1 MKGDGERTAGVRIGL
16 EIHCQLTALKT
27 KLFCPCSS
35 DYRGKQPNELVCP
48 VCFGIPGTLPVL
60 NGKGVEYAIRIAN
73 ALGCKVAE
81 ETTFYRKN
89 YFYPDLTKNFQI
101 SQYDKAGGVPIASG
115 GHVQLG
121 RKKIRIR
128 RIQLEEDPGK
138 LTYEGTIEKSS
149 YSLVDYNRAGIALV
163 EIVTEPDFETAKE
176 AKVFLE
182 KLRATIEALG
192 VSDGELE
199 GAMRCDANIS
209 VAGGEG
215 RVEVK
220 NISSFKEVEK
230 ALNYEILR
238 QGTFSGTGGS
248 AVSETRHWD
257 ERRSITI
264 SLRLKEGEQDY
275 RYFPEPDIPAIIL
288 SQEYLDRVRDA
299 TPEVP
304 DARAERYVSEF
315 RLAPQTAAELSRDEV
330 LSRFFEE
337 TVKSF
342 KKGPEIA
349 NWLLGELSEQTRS
362 TLSGAKPSIIPEGL
376 SELLTMLDAGKV
388 TRPQAKDLFKQMTA
402 TGKRP
407 SELKGSG
414 KEGVVADER
423 AIAKVVS
430 KLINEGDVAKEA
442 KKNPKAF
449 NYLIGQVLRLEPR
462 ADPKV
467 VAKTIARMLKER

>member
-1 MKGDGERTAGVRIGL
+1 MKNAEPAKAGVRIGL
-16 EIHCQLTALKT
+16 EIHCQLTALRT
-27 KLFCPCSS
+27 KLFCSCSS
-35 DYRGKQPNELVCP
+35 DYRGRQPNEMVCP
-48 VCFGIPGTLPVL
+48 VCFGLPGTLPVL
-60 NGKGVEYAIRIAN
+60 DRKGVEYAIRIAN
-73 ALGCKVAE
+73 ALGCKVAH

-89 YFYPDLTKNFQI
+89 YFYPDLPKNFQI
-101 SQYDKAGGVPIASG
+101 SQYDKAGGVPVASG

-121 RKKIRIR
+121 GKKVRVR

-163 EIVTEPDFETAKE
+163 EIVTEPDLESARE

-182 KLRATIEALG
+182 KIRATVEALG

-199 GAMRCDANIS
+199 GAMRCDANVS
-209 VAGGEG
+209 VAGGG

-220 NISSFKEVEK
+220 NISSFREVEK

-238 QGTFSGTGGS
+238 QGTFSGTGKS

-264 SLRLKEGEQDY
+264 SLRLKEEEQDY
-275 RYFPEPDIPAIIL
+275 RYFPEPDLPAVLIGPEFL
-288 SQEYLDRVRDA
+288 EMVRSE

-304 DARAERYVSEF
+304 EARAERYVGEY
-315 RLAPQTAAELSRDEV
+315 RLSAQAAAELSRDES

-337 TVKSF
+337 TTRSF
-342 KKGPEIA
+342 RNPAEIA
-349 NWLLGELSEQTRS
+349 NWLLGEFRDQVRGKLE
-362 TLSGAKPSIIPEGL
+362 GPEPPVTPQGL
-376 SELLTMLDAGKV
+376 AELLQMVEAGQA
-388 TRPQAKDLFKQMTA
+388 TRAQARGIFRQMVS

-407 SELKGSG
+407 SQLR
-414 KEGVVADER
+414 ATER
-423 AIAKVVS
+423 AGIVTDEVEIGTLVEKVLGQS
-430 KLINEGDVAKEA
+430 DAGKEA
-442 KKNPKAF
+442 KNNTKAF

-467 VAKTIARMLKER
+467 VAKMIRNKLT

>member
-1 MKGDGERTAGVRIGL
+1 MNRVEGENQGVKIGL

-27 KLFCPCSS
+27 KLFCGCSS
-35 DYRGKQPNELVCP
+35 DYRGREPNELVCP
-48 VCFGIPGTLPVL
+48 VCFGLPGTLPVV
-60 NGKGVEYAIRIAN
+60 NGRAVEYAIRIAD
-73 ALGCKVAE
+73 ALGCKVAG

-115 GHVQLG
+115 GSVQVG
-121 RKKIRIR
+121 GKKVRIR

-163 EIVTEPDFETAKE
+163 EIVTEPDFRSARE

-182 KLRATIEALG
+182 TLRTTVEALG

-199 GAMRCDANIS
+199 GAMRCDANVS
-209 VAGGEG
+209 VAGGG

-230 ALNYEILR
+230 ALNYEVLR
-238 QGTFSGTGGS
+238 QGTFAGTESG
-248 AVSETRHWD
+248 AANETRHWD

-275 RYFPEPDIPAIIL
+275 RYFPEPDLPAVTIGAEFL
-288 SQEYLDRVRDA
+288 EKVRGAAPEVQSARADRYVRD
-299 TPEVP
+299 
-304 DARAERYVSEF
+304 Y
-315 RLAPQTAAELSRDEV
+315 RLSTQVAGELSRDET

-337 TVKSF
+337 TAKIF
-342 KKGPEIA
+342 GKPTEIA
-349 NWLLGELSEQTRS
+349 NWLLGEFRS
-362 TLSGAKPSIIPEGL
+362 PVRSKLAGESPPVTPAGL
-376 SELLTMLDAGKV
+376 SELLVMLDGGEL
-388 TRPQAKDLFKQMTA
+388 TRPQARELFREMVA
-402 TGKRP
+402 SGRRP
-407 SELKGSG
+407 SELRKGG
-414 KEGVVADER
+414 AREAVDEDS
-423 AIAKVVS
+423 ISKVVS
-430 KLINEGDVAKEA
+430 QLLSEGDVAADA

-449 NYLIGQVLRLEPR
+449 NYLIGQVLRLEPG
-462 ADPKV
+462 ADPKL
-467 VAKTIARMLKER
+467 VAKTLVRMLRKR